1 MKKTNYH
8 VMKHPD
14 GGWQGKKEGSQKA
27 TFITETKKQA
37 EQKAKAIVSN
47 QGGGEVRLHGK
58 EGRILDSDT
67 VKPGNDPFPPKD
79 KVH

>member
-8 VMKHPD
+8 VMKHPE

-27 TFITETKKQA
+27 TFKTETKKQA
-37 EQKAKAIVSN
+37 ELKAKAIVSN
-47 QGGGEVRLHGK
+47 QGGGEVKLHGVK
-58 EGRILDSDT
+58 GNILDSDT
-67 VKPGNDPFPPKD
+67 VKPAKDPNPPKD